1 MIKETIEKNAEV
13 KVNSKEMEV
22 LQKHFP
28 SCFDK
33 DGKFDIKV
41 FEELIKTE
49 DVDIKKEGYSL
60 DFLGKSYARYL
71 ASLDSETVIVPDE
84 GNKDINSENIYIVG
98 DNLDALQHLKYSYS
112 ERIKC
117 IYIDPPYNTGSDG
130 FVYNDKFEFTA
141 EELAKKI
148 GIEQEEA
155 ERVLNMQGKSTHSA
169 WLTFMY
175 PRLELA
181 RDLLSDDGVI
191 FISIDDNE
199 KDNAKLLCDLIFGEG
214 NYVGT
219 FTVNSTPNARD
230 YGHIGKQHEYV
241 LFYTKKKESAETFL
255 IKQKEKKFKYKDEV
269 SGFNI
274 HPLYNSNE
282 AFTNENRPNLFY
294 PFYLY
299 LDKRDGD
306 FYEIGLERK
315 ENSVEIYPPKSEKN
329 DVQFVWRWG
338 KEKSLNFMNKEIIGY
353 KTEDGEYRIV
363 QKMRHDAKLIRSIL
377 DNKEFTSRKG
387 TSEVEELL
395 GEKIFSFPKPLE
407 LIKTLI
413 TVGIECTGIVL
424 DFFSGSG
431 TTAEA
436 VMRKNLEDSNLNSD
450 IKYIMVQIDENYDEL
465 YSKAKKAE
473 EKNKYGKI
481 IGFLDSINKPHVLSE
496 IGRERIR
503 RAAKKIA
510 EENPEKAESL
520 DLGFK
525 TYYLKST
532 DKQTLDKIV
541 DFDPNMPL
549 DAEDIKSKFGKDTI
563 IETWKIKDGYGF
575 NAEVKEID
583 LKGYTAYFLTDS
595 KVGTSLYLIDD
606 MPDNAIVELVR
617 KIEAYELN
625 VDRIIEYGYAF
636 SHATNTA
643 LRSNLKTLKNR
654 NAIEPIIRY

>member
-1 MIKETIEKNAEV
+1 MIKETIEKNAGV

-22 LQKHFP
+22 LRKNFP
-28 SCFDK
+28 FCFDK
-33 DGKFDIKV
+33 DGKFDIKT
-41 FEELIKTE
+41 FEDFIKTE
-49 DVDIKKEGYSL
+49 DIDIKKEGYSL

-84 GNKDINSENIYIVG
+84 NNKNINSENIYIVG

-181 RDLLSDDGVI
+181 KDLLSEDGCI
-191 FISIDDNE
+191 FISIGQDEGFNLV
-199 KDNAKLLCDLIFGEG
+199 ALCNSIFGENNKVGVISRMMKSGG
-214 NYVGT
+214 NKGEY
-219 FTVNSTPNARD
+219 FSPN
-230 YGHIGKQHEYV
+230 IEYV
-241 LFYTKKKESAETFL
+241 LVYAKNKLKLEYFREPLSEQTQKSYNNVEIDGERKGEYYSIKGLCQPGLGNRINQRFYIEAPDGSFL
-255 IKQKEKKFKYKDEV
+255 IPKGVSYPEIIAEGEKVAPTDEDTCWKWTYERYKDEKQK
-269 SGFNI
+269 GNI
-274 HPLYNSNE
+274 IFKKSTSATAL
-282 AFTNENRPNLFY
+282 TNEKGQISKWNVFNKIWLNDRMVEGRVPVDLITKWENRISSQELKDLDL
-294 PFYLY
+294 PF
-299 LDKRDGD
+299 D
-306 FYEIGLERK
+306 F
-315 ENSVEIYPPKSEKN
+315 
-329 DVQFVWRWG
+329 
-338 KEKSLNFMNKEIIGY
+338 
-353 KTEDGEYRIV
+353 
-363 QKMRHDAKLIRSIL
+363 AKP
-377 DNKEFTSRKG
+377 
-387 TSEVEELL
+387 V
-395 GEKIFSFPKPLE
+395 E
-407 LIKTLI
+407 LIKYLI
-413 TVGIECTGIVL
+413 DLVQNNDDAIVM
-424 DFFSGSG
+424 DFFSGSA
-431 TTAEA
+431 TTAHSI
-436 VMRKNLEDSNLNSD
+436 MTSNVNQGN
-450 IKYIMVQIDENYDEL
+450 KKFIMVQIPEKCAEDSEEY
-465 YSKAKKAE
+465 KAGYKT
-473 EKNKYGKI
+473 I
-481 IGFLDSINKPHVLSE
+481 DE

-510 EENPEKAESL
+510 EENPEKAKNL

-525 TYYLKST
+525 TYYLKTT
-532 DKQTLDKIV
+532 DKQTLDKII

-549 DAEDIKSKFGKDTI
+549 DAEDIKSKFGKDTV

-575 NAEVKEID
+575 NAKVEEID
-583 LKGYTAYFLTDS
+583 LKGYIAYLLTDS

-606 MPDNAIVELVR
+606 IPDNAIVELIR

-636 SHATNTA
+636 SCSTNTA

>member
-84 GNKDINSENIYIVG
+84 GNKDINSENVYIVG

-117 IYIDPPYNTGSDG
+117 IYIDPPYNTGDEED
-130 FVYNDKFEFTA
+130 FVYNDKFDFTA

-148 GIEQEEA
+148 GIEEEEA
-155 ERVLNMQGKSTHSA
+155 RRVLNLQGKSTHSA

-181 RDLLSDDGVI
+181 RGLLAKNGVI

-199 KDNAKLLCDLIFGEG
+199 QANLKILCDHIFGEG
-214 NYVGT
+214 NFEGCIHYRRRSNQPNDKTKLIGLVAEHILVYSKNKEYLKATGVGKIALSGDFSNPDNDPRGDWASKPWKT
-219 FTVNSTPNARD
+219 GSGQSGTTYSIKTPT
-230 YGHIGKQHEYV
+230 GKILTE
-241 LFYTKKKESAETFL
+241 EWMG
-255 IKQKEKKFKYKDEV
+255 EKKTYLELLKDNRIIFPRGGDGMPRKKYFKFEREEE
-269 SGFNI
+269 GQCA
-274 HPLYNSNE
+274 SNWWLPDIYGDNASANAE
-282 AFTNENRPNLFY
+282 LTALFGEKNY
-294 PFYLY
+294 FSNPKHTKLINAI
-299 LDKRDGD
+299 
-306 FYEIGLERK
+306 IGLSNCK
-315 ENSVEIYPPKSEKN
+315 EGDIILDFFGGSSTTADSAMQYALGTKIKYILVQLNEKIDPKKTAY
-329 DVQFVWRWG
+329 
-338 KEKSLNFMNKEIIGY
+338 KAGY
-353 KTEDGEYRIV
+353 KT
-363 QKMRHDAKLIRSIL
+363 
-377 DNKEFTSRKG
+377 
-387 TSEVEELL
+387 
-395 GEKIFSFPKPLE
+395 
-407 LIKTLI
+407 
-413 TVGIECTGIVL
+413 
-424 DFFSGSG
+424 
-431 TTAEA
+431 
-436 VMRKNLEDSNLNSD
+436 
-450 IKYIMVQIDENYDEL
+450 ID
-465 YSKAKKAE
+465 
-473 EKNKYGKI
+473 
-481 IGFLDSINKPHVLSE
+481 E

-549 DAEDIKSKFGKDTI
+549 DAEDIKSQFGKDTI

-575 NAEVKEID
+575 NAKVIEID
-583 LKGYTAYFLTDS
+583 LKGYMAYLLFDS

-606 MPDNAIVELVR
+606 MPDNAIVELIR

>member
-141 EELAKKI
+141 EDLAKKI

-181 RDLLSDDGVI
+181 RDLLSEDGCV
-191 FISIDDNE
+191 FISLDDNE
-199 KDNAKLLCDLIFGEG
+199 TTNAKFLCDLIFGEG
-214 NYVGT
+214 NFIGQI
-219 FTVNSTPNARD
+219 TVVANPRGRD
-230 YGHIGKQHEYV
+230 YGGVARMHDYILAYRKTE
-241 LFYTKKKESAETFL
+241 KCEINL
-255 IKQKEKKFKYKDEV
+255 IDDEDGEFTQFDELGGFELRELRNRNIKFNK
-269 SGFNI
+269 
-274 HPLYNSNE
+274 
-282 AFTNENRPNLFY
+282 ENRPNLYY
-294 PFYLY
+294 PFYIDTTHKDEHNLY
-299 LDKRDGD
+299 DISIEPKDGW
-306 FYEIGLERK
+306 FKLYPLESQGV
-315 ENSVEIYPPKSEKN
+315 NT
-329 DVQFVWRWG
+329 VWRWG
-338 KEKSLNFMNKEIIGY
+338 KEKALANLNVNIKAKAMKNGSFQIVEKYREARKMARSVWWDKDTN
-353 KTEDGEYRIV
+353 TE
-363 QKMRHDAKLIRSIL
+363 
-377 DNKEFTSRKG
+377 KG
-387 TSEVEELL
+387 TLLVKELFDGL
-395 GEKIFSFPKPLE
+395 KVFDYPKP
-407 LIKTLI
+407 
-413 TVGIECTGIVL
+413 IEMLGRICQMATDAENDNIVL
-424 DFFSGSG
+424 DFFSGSASMAHAIMQFN
-431 TTAEA
+431 TNADTNH
-436 VMRKNLEDSNLNSD
+436 KF
-450 IKYIMVQIDENYDEL
+450 IMVQLPEDVKKGSIAEMNGYKTID
-465 YSKAKKAE
+465 
-473 EKNKYGKI
+473 
-481 IGFLDSINKPHVLSE
+481 E

-583 LKGYTAYFLTDS
+583 LKGYTAYLLTYS

>member
-33 DGKFDIKV
+33 DGKFDIMV

-130 FVYNDKFEFTA
+130 FVYNDKFEFSS

-191 FISIDDNE
+191 FVSIDDNE
-199 KDNAKLLCDLIFGEG
+199 KDNAKLLCDIIFGEG
-214 NYVGT
+214 N
-219 FTVNSTPNARD
+219 FIACITVENDSRVRSYDSLAVTHEYILFYKKGDGYTPNLLED
-230 YGHIGKQHEYV
+230 PN
-241 LFYTKKKESAETFL
+241 
-255 IKQKEKKFKYKDEV
+255 KKFHYHDEEGGFDLYELRNRN
-269 SGFNI
+269 SDFNI
-274 HPLYNSNE
+274 S
-282 AFTNENRPNLFY
+282 NRPNLYYPFWVNPENPDENGLHELSLEEKEGWIKFY
-294 PFYLY
+294 PQESQGI
-299 LDKRDGD
+299 KT
-306 FYEIGLERK
+306 
-315 ENSVEIYPPKSEKN
+315 
-329 DVQFVWRWG
+329 VWRWG
-338 KEKSLNFMNKEIIGY
+338 KEKSAANLNKVIFGKLAIGGWQVVKKYRELSYALNSVWTSSDFSSDRGTLTFKKLFNNK
-353 KTEDGEYRIV
+353 RV
-363 QKMRHDAKLIRSIL
+363 FA
-377 DNKEFTSRKG
+377 
-387 TSEVEELL
+387 
-395 GEKIFSFPKPLE
+395 FPKPIE
-407 LIKTLI
+407 LVMECMKLCCKENDLI
-413 TVGIECTGIVL
+413 L
-424 DFFSGSG
+424 DFFSGS
-431 TTAEA
+431 ASSAHA
-436 VMRKNLEDSNLNSD
+436 VMQQNLSQDELNC
-450 IKYIMVQIDENYDEL
+450 KYIMIQLDEPVKKGSEAEKAGYKTID
-465 YSKAKKAE
+465 
-473 EKNKYGKI
+473 
-481 IGFLDSINKPHVLSE
+481 E

-525 TYYLKST
+525 TYYLKAT
-532 DKQTLDKIV
+532 DKATLDKIV
-541 DFDPNMPL
+541 DFDPNIPL
-549 DAEDIKSKFGKDTI
+549 DAEDIKSQFGKDTI

-583 LKGYTAYFLTDS
+583 LKGYTAYFLTNS

-606 MPDNAIVELVR
+606 MPDNAIIELVR

-654 NAIEPIIRY
+654 NAIDPIIRY

>member
-84 GNKDINSENIYIVG
+84 RNKDINSENIYIVG

-191 FISIDDNE
+191 LISIDNNE
-199 KDNAKLLCDLIFGEG
+199 ESNLKLLCDEIFGES
-214 NYVGT
+214 NYIETIIWDKKAGAKGVPPVNMMVNVHEYIVAYQKTKAFKFNGEKRDADADGFKNPDNDPRGPWRASNIKST
-219 FTVNSTPNARD
+219 TKPIEDAFTIVDPNTGKEYTNTWAFSKESLDRMIREGRILWKESLPKQKEYMYEMTNENKAIKSTWGVFDAQSTTVFLKDLIPEVKFDNP
-230 YGHIGKQHEYV
+230 KPLSLMEYV
-241 LFYTKKKESAETFL
+241 LSVA
-255 IKQKEKKFKYKDEV
+255 
-269 SGFNI
+269 
-274 HPLYNSNE
+274 
-282 AFTNENRPNLFY
+282 TN
-294 PFYLY
+294 
-299 LDKRDGD
+299 
-306 FYEIGLERK
+306 
-315 ENSVEIYPPKSEKN
+315 KN
-329 DVQFVWRWG
+329 D
-338 KEKSLNFMNKEIIGY
+338 
-353 KTEDGEYRIV
+353 
-363 QKMRHDAKLIRSIL
+363 LI
-377 DNKEFTSRKG
+377 
-387 TSEVEELL
+387 
-395 GEKIFSFPKPLE
+395 
-407 LIKTLI
+407 
-413 TVGIECTGIVL
+413 L
-424 DFFSGSG
+424 DFFGGSS
-431 TTAEA
+431 TTAHA
-436 VMRKNLEDSNLNSD
+436 IMNLNLEDAGKR
-450 IKYIMVQIDENYDEL
+450 KYIMVQIEEAIKNDTDAF
-465 YSKAKKAE
+465 KAG
-473 EKNKYGKI
+473 YT
-481 IGFLDSINKPHVLSE
+481 SIDK
-496 IGRERIR
+496 IGRERIVR
-503 RAAKKIA
+503 SAKKIA

-532 DKQTLDKIV
+532 NKQTLDKIV

-549 DAEDIKSKFGKDTI
+549 DAEDIKSQFGKDAI

-606 MPDNAIVELVR
+606 MPDNAIIELVR

>member
-130 FVYNDKFEFTA
+130 FVYNDKFEFTS

-169 WLTFMY
+169 WLAFMY

-181 RDLLSDDGVI
+181 RDLLSEDGAI
-191 FISIDDNE
+191 LISCDDNE
-199 KDNAKLLCDLIFGEG
+199 QSNCKLLCDIVFGEG
-214 NYVGT
+214 NLVGQ
-219 FTVNSTPNARD
+219 FIWRKKDGGGQASD
-230 YGHIGKQHEYV
+230 YFAIEHEYILV
-241 LFYTKKKESAETFL
+241 Y
-255 IKQKEKKFKYKDEV
+255 
-269 SGFNI
+269 
-274 HPLYNSNE
+274 
-282 AFTNENRPNLFY
+282 R
-294 PFYLY
+294 
-299 LDKRDGD
+299 
-306 FYEIGLERK
+306 
-315 ENSVEIYPPKSEKN
+315 KSEKMFWRDIEVTRSEKEYNREDKKGKFKITKLAKWGNTARREDRPSMYFPIMNNEGIPVYPIAPDGN
-329 DVQFVWRWG
+329 DGRWRVG
-338 KEKSLNFMNKEIIGY
+338 KETMQNLIDNDLIHWENNIPYEKEYYQEQLKKI
-353 KTEDGEYRIV
+353 K
-363 QKMRHDAKLIRSIL
+363 IRSIL
-377 DNKEFTSRKG
+377 YKLANTGDGSN
-387 TSEVEELL
+387 ELTEL
-395 GEKIFSFPKPLE
+395 FGAKDIFENPKPSI
-407 LIKTLI
+407 LIQTIIDNLTEEQDI
-413 TVGIECTGIVL
+413 IL
-424 DFFSGSG
+424 DFFSGSAS
-431 TTAEA
+431 TAHA
-436 VMRKNLEDSNLNSD
+436 TFKLSLDKPL
-450 IKYIMVQIDENYDEL
+450 KWIMVQLDEQCKKDKPAYKAGYKTID
-465 YSKAKKAE
+465 
-473 EKNKYGKI
+473 
-481 IGFLDSINKPHVLSE
+481 E

-549 DAEDIKSKFGKDTI
+549 DSEDIKTKFGKDTI

-575 NAEVKEID
+575 NANVKEID
-583 LKGYTAYFLTDS
+583 LKGYTAYLLTDS

>member
-22 LQKHFP
+22 LRKNFP

-84 GNKDINSENIYIVG
+84 GNKNINSENIYIVG

-117 IYIDPPYNTGSDG
+117 IYIDPPYNTGAEDD

-175 PRLELA
+175 SRLEIA
-181 RDLLSDDGVI
+181 KDLLSEDGCI

-199 KDNAKLLCDLIFGEG
+199 QTNLRLLCDQIFGESNFIG
-214 NYVGT
+214 MMTLQSNPRGSQNSKTISYV
-219 FTVNSTPNARD
+219 
-230 YGHIGKQHEYV
+230 HEYV
-241 LFYTKKKESAETFL
+241 LMYAKEIEKIQISGVEKSEDSLSEYSCSDENGSYRLLGLRKRGGAWKKEDRPLMHYPIYINPNNGKCSLEKSVEYSIEVIPKRPTGELGRWTWGKPKFIAENGKLLGRKVNRNNEPDAWDIFRKDYVLDEKGEEKTTKVKTIWVEKETNYQNAKNEIKALFGNSEMFDYPKPTYIMKKL
-255 IKQKEKKFKYKDEV
+255 INMV
-269 SGFNI
+269 SQ
-274 HPLYNSNE
+274 E
-282 AFTNENRPNLFY
+282 
-294 PFYLY
+294 
-299 LDKRDGD
+299 DGD
-306 FYEIGLERK
+306 
-315 ENSVEIYPPKSEKN
+315 
-329 DVQFVWRWG
+329 
-338 KEKSLNFMNKEIIGY
+338 
-353 KTEDGEYRIV
+353 
-363 QKMRHDAKLIRSIL
+363 
-377 DNKEFTSRKG
+377 
-387 TSEVEELL
+387 
-395 GEKIFSFPKPLE
+395 
-407 LIKTLI
+407 
-413 TVGIECTGIVL
+413 IVL
-424 DFFSGSG
+424 DFFSGSAS
-431 TTAEA
+431 TAHA
-436 VMRKNLEDSNLNSD
+436 VFLDSVESFLTRNF
-450 IKYIMVQIDENYDEL
+450 IMVQLPETIKEKKVAYKAGYKTID
-465 YSKAKKAE
+465 
-473 EKNKYGKI
+473 
-481 IGFLDSINKPHVLSE
+481 E

-503 RAAKKIA
+503 RAAKKIK
-510 EENPEKAESL
+510 EENPEKAETL
-520 DLGFK
+520 DLSFK
-525 TYYLKST
+525 TYYLRAT
-532 DKQTLDKIV
+532 DKQTLDKII

-549 DAEDIKSKFGKDTI
+549 DSEDIKSKFGKDTV

-575 NAEVKEID
+575 NVKVEGID
-583 LKGYTAYFLTDS
+583 LKGYTAYLLTDS